1 MHSRSKARLFFG
13 SALLVGLLLIVL
25 SLPAA
30 LAQGGVTVVTG
41 SVTIDGAA
49 APAGTTV
56 EAVFNNGVIGT
67 TTTGLPGFQ
76 PNQYRIDIQA
86 SGNLENQVVTLRVP
100 GQTTPTPATF
110 TFSGNR
116 LFQVNVAAVR
126 AAVPTA
132 TPVPPTATPV
142 PPPTA
147 TSVPPT
153 ATPVPPTATPVPPTA
168 TPVPPTATP
177 RPTNTPSPPTAT
189 SVPPTATPVA
199 PTATPEK
206 KGGGG
211 CSAAHAGTGTIDAGW
226 LALGMIV
233 PGLAFAKWRRRS
245 RRDDE

>member
-1 MHSRSKARLFFG
+1 MHSRSKVRLLFG
-13 SALLVGLLLIVL
+13 SAVLVGLLLIVL
-25 SLPAA
+25 SLPVA

-49 APAGTTV
+49 APAATTV

-67 TTTGLPGFQ
+67 TTTGQAGFQ
-76 PNQYRIDIQA
+76 PNQFRIDIQA
-86 SGNLENQVVTLRVP
+86 SANLEGQVVTLRVP
-100 GQTTPTPATF
+100 SQTTPTPATF
-110 TFSGNR
+110 TFAANR
-116 LFQVNVAAVR
+116 VFQVNIAAVR
-126 AAVPTA
+126 AAPPTA

-142 PPPTA
+142 PPTA
-147 TSVPPT
+147 TPVPPT

-177 RPTNTPSPPTAT
+177 RPTNTP
-189 SVPPTATPVA
+189 VPPTATPVP
-199 PTATPEK
+199 PTATPVPPTATPAK

-211 CSAAHAGTGTIDAGW
+211 CSAAKEGTGTVDAGW